1 MKKLSIIV
9 FILSVITIPANC
21 QWVDNYDAANY
32 KCKESG
38 KIMVI
43 DFWADWCKP
52 CQIMEQKI
60 WNNPDVKIEYQN
72 FVAVKI
78 NVDIDNTTP
87 ANYAVTGIP
96 KVVITLPYGNVLWE
110 KTGFRI
116 GDDFS
121 DILNAIPKDVSE
133 LYKWYLNIE
142 ALGKDSEC
150 AFNIARQFQQL
161 AFKTLNKELR
171 DAFILQDV
179 KYFKKA
185 KKDNTDTKVTCDIEV
200 YLLLNDVCKGKADK
214 ALKKFDKS
222 IGGVENC
229 ANKELAHFF
238 LASCFKT
245 MNDTENFNKA
255 LSMLSDDDFIRRLN
269 E

>member
-1 MKKLSIIV
+1 MKIITIIAV
-9 FILSVITIPANC
+9 ILSVLAIPAHS

-60 WNNPDVKIEYQN
+60 WNNPDIKIEYQN

-78 NVDIDNTTP
+78 NVDIDKTTP
-87 ANYAVTGIP
+87 AKYAVSGIP

-121 DILNAIPKDVSE
+121 DILNAIPEDVSE
-133 LYKWYLNIE
+133 LYKYYLNIN

-150 AFNIARQFQQL
+150 AFNIACQFQQL
-161 AFKTLNKELR
+161 AFKTANKELR
-171 DAFILQDV
+171 DAFIRQDV
-179 KYFKKA
+179 KYFIKA
-185 KKDNTDTKVTCDIEV
+185 KKDDTDPKITCDIDV
-200 YLLLNDVCKGKADK
+200 YLLLNDVCKGNADK
-214 ALKKFDKS
+214 ALKKFNKS
-222 IGGVENC
+222 IGGIENC

-238 LASCFKT
+238 LASCYKT
-245 MNDTENFNKA
+245 MNDMENFNSELLL
-255 LSMLSDDDFIRRLN
+255 LSN
-269 E
+269 EDLISQLK